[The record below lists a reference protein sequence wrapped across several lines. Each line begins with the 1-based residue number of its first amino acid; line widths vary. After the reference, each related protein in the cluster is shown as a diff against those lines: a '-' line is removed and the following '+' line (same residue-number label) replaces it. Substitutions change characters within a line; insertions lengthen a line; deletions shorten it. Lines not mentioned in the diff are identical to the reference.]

1 MIDLHTHILPGL
13 DHGPSGWEESLNM
26 ARIASEDG
34 IVALAATPHVNFQF
48 RSDGE
53 RIRSAAAEFRKKLS
67 GAGIEL
73 EILVG
78 GDYHLTPELL
88 GDLDGILTLGENG
101 RYFLLEFPEMV
112 IPPNSLNILKRFLER
127 GLTPVITHPERNHHL
142 IRQQGQLR
150 EMIEVGCV
158 VQITAGSLT
167 GLFGEEV
174 MKASASFLG
183 KGLGHILASDAH
195 WETERPPVLSEGLE
209 AAAGIL
215 GEEAALT
222 MVRDNPGRIL
232 GGEDV
237 LAVTAA
243 GEDGTG
249 GRHRV

>member
-13 DHGPSGWEESLNM
+13 DHGPSSWDEALNM
-26 ARIASEDG
+26 ARIAVGDG

-53 RIRSAAAEFRKKLS
+53 RIRSAAAEFRERLS
-67 GAGIEL
+67 GEGIEL

-88 GDLDGILTLGENG
+88 DDMDGILTLGENG

-112 IPPNSLNILKRFLER
+112 IPPHSLNILKVFLDR
-127 GLTPVITHPERNHHL
+127 GLTTVITHPERNHHL
-142 IRQQGQLR
+142 IRQQKQPR
-150 EMIEVGCV
+150 EMIEMGCV

-174 MKASASFLG
+174 RRASADFLEH
-183 KGLGHILASDAH
+183 GLGHILASDAH

-209 AAAGIL
+209 AAAGIV
-215 GEEAALT
+215 GGEAALS
-222 MVRDNPGRIL
+222 MVRDNPERMIR
-232 GGEDV
+232 GEDV
-237 LAVTAA
+237 VIPS
-243 GEDGTG
+243 TG
-249 GRHRV
+249 G